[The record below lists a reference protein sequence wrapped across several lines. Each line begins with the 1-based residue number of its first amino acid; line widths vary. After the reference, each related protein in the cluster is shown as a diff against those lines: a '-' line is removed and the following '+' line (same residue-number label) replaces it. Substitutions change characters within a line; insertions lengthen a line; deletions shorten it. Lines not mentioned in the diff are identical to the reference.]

1 MLPVRVADK
10 ICLNAGLGRTQT
22 PVLETPALQAL
33 QRHDQAAWDEAFDW
47 LMPTALAVAHNVLAS
62 TLPGDVE
69 DVAIEALE
77 GIVEKVVD
85 LDSADELKP
94 LTACIAH
101 HRAVSL
107 LRERFAQKRGSG
119 RTLSLTQA
127 QEENDDSSDP
137 SSPDSAFEHLA
148 QSELAGLL
156 TKLRENVKPD
166 YREALKDFFLEGL
179 SYEEIASKRGW
190 AIGTV
195 GVYLKRG
202 MDAMRQNAEQHPTML
217 KDLNAFLRLFL

>member
-1 MLPVRVADK
+1 MLSIVDE
-10 ICLNAGLGRTQT
+10 QT
-22 PVLETPALQAL
+22 TSASRCALKAL
-33 QRHDQAAWDEAFDW
+33 QRGDEAAWDEAFDW
-47 LMPTALAVAHNVLAS
+47 LMPTALAVVHNVLGS
-62 TLPGDVE
+62 ILPGDVE

-77 GIVEKVVD
+77 EMVEKVVD
-85 LDSADELKP
+85 LDSADELEP

-107 LRERFAQKRGSG
+107 LRERFAQKRGAG
-119 RTLSLTQA
+119 RTLSLDRA
-127 QEENDDSSDP
+127 QEENDNRSDP
-137 SSPDSAFEHLA
+137 PSPDSPFEHLD
-148 QSELAGLL
+148 QTELAQLL

-202 MDAMRQNAEQHPTML
+202 MDAMRQNAEQHPTLL
-217 KDLNAFLRLFL
+217 KDLNSFLRLIL